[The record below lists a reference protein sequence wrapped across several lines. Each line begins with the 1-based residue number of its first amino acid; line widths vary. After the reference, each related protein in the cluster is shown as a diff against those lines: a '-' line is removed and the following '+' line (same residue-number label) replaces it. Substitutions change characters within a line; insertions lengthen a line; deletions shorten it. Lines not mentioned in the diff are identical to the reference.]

1 MSDATILRDTV
12 GASEIVTQHASEGD
26 RWMSAVR
33 GGAWDGYVS
42 VMDLAGDPATLHARV
57 LADVKA
63 APNG

>member
-12 GASEIVTQHASEGD
+12 GAAEIVTQQAPEGD
-26 RWMSAVR
+26 RWMSVVR

-42 VMDLAGDPATLHARV
+42 VMDLAGSAEALHAQV